1 MVKSRLAGTRRGI
14 TSLGCLF
21 SILVVAAIVY
31 FGVTIGEHYFRFYQY
46 QDSIRQ
52 EVRFAAHN
60 NDSQI
65 TKHLRERAD
74 SLGLPEA
81 AGEVTIQRD
90 GRHIE
95 IESEY
100 YEHIELPM
108 FVREV
113 RFNPH
118 GEGIY

>member
-1 MVKSRLAGTRRGI
+1 MVNRRRGL
-14 TSLGCLF
+14 TTLGCLF
-21 SILVVAAIVY
+21 SVLLVAAVVY
-31 FGVTIGEHYFRFYQY
+31 FGFTIGEHYFKFYQY
-46 QDSIRQ
+46 QDSMRQ

-60 NDSQI
+60 NDVLI
-65 TKHLRERAD
+65 TRHLRERAD

-81 AGEVTIQRD
+81 AGEVSIQRD

-100 YEHIELPM
+100 YVHIELPM
-108 FVREV
+108 YVREV

-118 GEGIY
+118 AEGIY